1 MRASGPSS
9 PADVSATPGPAR
21 RPRGRPAAGSRFR
34 GLAAAVGIALIGLT
48 GCGGGEQEGKVIN
61 LSFPPGTSERIER
74 GQFVDGI
81 PEQITARVGDTL
93 VIRNRDRS
101 TQFIAGYAVSPD
113 QTLRIPLNRAGD
125 YITNCSAHKDKSIR
139 MVVSD

>member
-9 PADVSATPGPAR
+9 TPDVSPTPEPVHR
-21 RPRGRPAAGSRFR
+21 FRGRPAAGSRFR
-34 GLAAAVGIALIGLT
+34 GLAALVGIALIGLT
-48 GCGGGEQEGKVIN
+48 GCGGGGKEEKVID
-61 LSFPPGTSERIER
+61 LTFPPGTSERIER
-74 GQFVDGI
+74 GKAVDGI
-81 PEQITARVGDTL
+81 PEKITARVGDTL
-93 VIRNRDRS
+93 VVRNRDRS